1 MDREDEQRI
10 DNGEI
15 AVTDFIDAPINDLT
29 RSVTGLCRSADDG
42 SRIVE
47 LNDEDAAGASSEPK
61 P

>member
-42 SRIVE
+42 SRTE
-47 LNDEDAAGASSEPK
+47 EFNDDDAARAS
-61 P
+61 